1 MNLSVYF
8 SKDTGNSIQEQTSSE
23 SGLKRTGLA
32 ELTAQHRLWTALLKT
47 ATKKS
52 TSSFVM
58 HMGGWTRKDSHVL
71 DVLKDVSHRL
81 WRQWVS
87 AGLWVMEKRKERE
100 KSLRM
105 AVAYT
110 NSSHTGKQI
119 QVSSP
124 IHIPQPLHE
133 TLVEEHWFLIVGH
146 IVFMV
151 QVFKSQIED
160 TSYRDQFH
168 LDSHV
173 LDVLKDLIH
182 CLRRQ
187 WVSAGL
193 GMMEKRKFAGW
204 AVGEQP
210 MTSEQLQKGP
220 SATSQGA
227 RARTEDVVTVYALH
241 LAVVLLLAHLEA
253 AFATATV

>member
-32 ELTAQHRLWTALLKT
+32 ELTAQHR
-47 ATKKS
+47 
-52 TSSFVM
+52 
-58 HMGGWTRKDSHVL
+58 DSHVL

-133 TLVEEHWFLIVGH
+133 TWWRKHGFYSQH
-146 IVFMV
+146 VFMV

-160 TSYRDQFH
+160 T
-168 LDSHV
+168 
-173 LDVLKDLIH
+173 LI
-182 CLRRQ
+182 
-187 WVSAGL
+187 
-193 GMMEKRKFAGW
+193 E
-204 AVGEQP
+204 
-210 MTSEQLQKGP
+210 
-220 SATSQGA
+220 
-227 RARTEDVVTVYALH
+227 
-241 LAVVLLLAHLEA
+241 
-253 AFATATV
+253 